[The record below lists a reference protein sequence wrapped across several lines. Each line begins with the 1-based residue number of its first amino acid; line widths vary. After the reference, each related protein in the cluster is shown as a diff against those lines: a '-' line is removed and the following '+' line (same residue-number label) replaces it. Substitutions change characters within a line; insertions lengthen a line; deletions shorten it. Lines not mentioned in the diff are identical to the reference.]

1 MMKRCIRTA
10 FAIALSAAL
19 YAVLARFAVI
29 ACGDGYIRLQFALLG
44 VPAALLGPGAGLL
57 VGLAGSILTDVIA
70 PGSICWS
77 QALGAAATGAA
88 VGYMA
93 AGMGLKGACMWKKL
107 LGFAVCNGAAHA
119 FAWLVVT
126 PVLDVLAYGAA
137 TNAAFVQGTQAVAEN
152 MLTAV
157 TLGTLLYAG
166 WLRLMK
172 DNGR

>member
-1 MMKRCIRTA
+1 MKRCIRTA
-10 FAIALSAAL
+10 CGAALCATL

-29 ACGDGYIRLQFALLG
+29 TCGAGHIRLQFVLLG
-44 VPAALLGPGAGLL
+44 VAAALLGPGTGLL
-57 VGLAGSILTDVIA
+57 LGLAGSILADVIA
-70 PGSICWS
+70 PGGIGWS
-77 QALGAAATGAA
+77 QALGAAAAGAV

-93 AGMGLKGACMWKKL
+93 ANMGLKQASTWKKL
-107 LGFAVCNGAAHA
+107 LGFAVCNAAAHA
-119 FAWLVVT
+119 FAWLVIT

-137 TNAAFVQGTQAVAEN
+137 TNVAFVQGAQAVMEN

-166 WLRLMK
+166 WIRLMK